1 MVKERSIDGGAGRC
15 VSLRRG
21 ILRSDPARGLLAGVA
36 RTSGVARG
44 KAPGFTVTG
53 RAWAAAGRS

>member
-21 ILRSDPARGLLAGVA
+21 ILRSDPARASWQESRAPAEWPVE
-36 RTSGVARG
+36 RPRG
-44 KAPGFTVTG
+44 S
-53 RAWAAAGRS
+53 R